1 MNILLRKLFAVLV
14 WYINLISLN
23 KKNVKRTNT
32 KSYDSVFRVPYLQR
46 FTHIRSAWNLFNIIY
61 EETLNILSLDNS

>member
-32 KSYDSVFRVPYLQR
+32 KLYDIVFRVPYLQR
-46 FTHIRSAWNLFNIIY
+46 FTHIRSSWNLFNIIY